1 LISIDGLQ
9 LFADRLSRLDVGRT
23 EADALDQ
30 AARDIEATVKAIASP
45 AAGEG
50 GTRRRGR
57 EIAASAAVSHCINQ
71 HSAVIGAAG
80 SAAVTRELG
89 SAARS
94 PEPFLSAAARQSGP
108 AVAERIGQMFAQM
121 LSRTRND

>member
-1 LISIDGLQ
+1 
-9 LFADRLSRLDVGRT
+9 
-23 EADALDQ
+23 
-30 AARDIEATVKAIASP
+30 
-45 AAGEG
+45 
-50 GTRRRGR
+50 
-57 EIAASAAVSHCINQ
+57 
-71 HSAVIGAAG
+71 VIGAAG